1 MKWFDWVSIYWHANI
16 MSAGV
21 FGWLTGNWI
30 AIIVGYSGWVTWKWY
45 ETWRSENDDISGI
58 FG

>member
-1 MKWFDWVSIYWHANI
+1 